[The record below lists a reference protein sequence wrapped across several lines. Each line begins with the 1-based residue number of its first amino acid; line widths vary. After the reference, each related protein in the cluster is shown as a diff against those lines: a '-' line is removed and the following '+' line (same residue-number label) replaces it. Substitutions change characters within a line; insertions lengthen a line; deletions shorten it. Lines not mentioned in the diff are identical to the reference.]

1 MPDDPNKHIR
11 LKTPKSPPSNDNGPL
26 YINNITKPPERGSV
40 LNIIDNIGDVPADHA
55 EPTPALSGANN
66 NIAGPKAGSDYPETS
81 AAVPPG
87 KPENQTSHS
96 GILVVTDLP
105 DKLPVLDAEIA
116 LLQSH
121 LSDLIIGVVANDN
134 DDPSN

>member
-1 MPDDPNKHIR
+1 MPDDTNKYIGP
-11 LKTPKSPPSNDNGPL
+11 KTPKAQPSNDNGRL
-26 YINNITKPPERGSV
+26 YINNITKSTERGLV
-40 LNIIDNIGDVPADHA
+40 LNIDNNKGDVPADQA

-66 NIAGPKAGSDYPETS
+66 NITGPKAGSDYPETT
-81 AAVPPG
+81 AAVGPG
-87 KPENQTSHS
+87 KPEIQTSHS
-96 GILVVTDLP
+96 GILVVSDLP

-121 LSDLIIGVVANDN
+121 LSDLIIGIVANDN